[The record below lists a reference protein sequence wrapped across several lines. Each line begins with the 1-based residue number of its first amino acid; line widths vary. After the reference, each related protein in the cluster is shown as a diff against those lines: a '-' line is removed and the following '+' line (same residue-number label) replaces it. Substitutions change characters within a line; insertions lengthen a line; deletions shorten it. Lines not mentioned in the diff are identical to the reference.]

1 MPSAVLIVASTR
13 VHVDAP
19 EILRI
24 QDTIAALLKE
34 GCAVSKPSSS
44 ESVQSDPAPRVAGQ
58 EMDTNAI

>member
-34 GCAVSKPSSS
+34 GCAVDVLRS
-44 ESVQSDPAPRVAGQ
+44 EEHTSELQSLR
-58 EMDTNAI
+58 